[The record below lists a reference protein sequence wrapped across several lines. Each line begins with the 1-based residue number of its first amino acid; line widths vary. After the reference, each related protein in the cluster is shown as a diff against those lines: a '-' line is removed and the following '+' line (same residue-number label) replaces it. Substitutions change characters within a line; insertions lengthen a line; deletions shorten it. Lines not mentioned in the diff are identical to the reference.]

1 MTIFNLTRITIPN
14 LIRMKIELFVI
25 SVAPS
30 IQMMVNFGLVAMTDS
45 TLNVKTSSVKIIFK
59 MSICVK
65 NFECK
70 SF

>member
-30 IQMMVNFGLVAMTDS
+30 IQVMVNFGLVAMTDS
-45 TLNVKTSSVKIIFK
+45 TLNVKTSSVKSIFK

-65 NFECK
+65 NVECK